1 MICLPSHRLL
11 AASIILLA
19 AHARV
24 HAGEPTSFRS
34 LSDVIYKTGES
45 MTTYEEE
52 RCKLDVYLP
61 KTGKDW
67 PVLIWFHGGG
77 LKNGDKRGTPND
89 GVKTEKIAASLADAG
104 VAVVCPNYRFSPKV
118 TFPAYLEDAA
128 ASVAWAK
135 NHLGGHGADVAR
147 LYVGGHSAGGYIAL
161 MLGLDDGFLGGKG
174 IELGDVTGFIPV
186 SGQTMTH
193 YTVREERG
201 IGKYTVT
208 ADEAAPVYHL
218 RKDSP
223 PFLVIYGGNDLPARA
238 NENEYF
244 IDMMKAAG
252 HKQTTGLMVKDRTH
266 GTIASEIASEGDPA
280 REAMLHFMGAK

>member
-1 MICLPSHRLL
+1 MHRFLFLTAFLL
-11 AASIILLA
+11 TTPACVLAETPPARALADVAYKSGAA
-19 AHARV
+19 
-24 HAGEPTSFRS
+24 
-34 LSDVIYKTGES
+34 LSE
-45 MTTYEEE
+45 YEAE

-61 KTGKDW
+61 NAGKDW
-67 PVLIWFHGGG
+67 PVLVWFHGGG
-77 LKNGDKRGTPND
+77 LKNGDKRGTPKD
-89 GVKTEKIAASLADAG
+89 GVKTERMAISLAAAG

-135 NHLGGHGADVAR
+135 ANLSEHGADVKR
-147 LYVGGHSAGGYIAL
+147 LYIGGHSAGGYLAL
-161 MLGLDDGFLGGKG
+161 MLGLDAHFLEAAGTSLSAVAG
-174 IELGDVTGFIPV
+174 LIPV

-223 PFLVIYGGNDLPARA
+223 PFLVIYGDQDLPARA
-238 NENEYF
+238 DENEYF
-244 IDMMKAAG
+244 IEMMKAAG
-252 HKQTTGLMVKDRTH
+252 NKTITGLMVKDRTH
-266 GTIASEIASEGDPA
+266 GTIASEIAAKGDPA
-280 REAMLHFMGAK
+280 REAMLEFMRASHRE